1 MLRSRLSSDLKDAM
15 KSKDTVRL
23 STLRLITAAI
33 KDRDIDAR
41 GASGGENAEGVSEA
55 EILAILARMIKQRQD
70 SAKAYDDGGRP
81 ELAARERAEITVIR
95 GYLPRQMS
103 EAETKAAI
111 AAAITEIGASSIRD
125 MGRVMAHLKAR
136 HTGQMDFAKA
146 GAVVKDT
153 FR

>member
-1 MLRSRLSSDLKDAM
+1 M

-41 GASGGENAEGVSEA
+41 GSDGGDNPEGVSEA

-70 SAKAYDDGGRP
+70 SAAAYDDGARP

-95 GYLPRQMS
+95 GYLPKQLT

-111 AAAITEIGASSIRD
+111 AAAITDTGASSIRD